1 MCEGVRNLDRPR
13 PGVGLCAPMPTWS
26 SNKPTTK
33 KINPELQAL
42 ANDFQL
48 KGGRMSMPASAFKAW
63 LLKHRTLSAAA
74 RKQRAKEL
82 IALAARF
89 GRKGAPTF
97 DAVAQLCVLAG
108 DALTPHAAH

>member
-1 MCEGVRNLDRPR
+1 MR
-13 PGVGLCAPMPTWS
+13 AMPTWS
-26 SNKPTTK
+26 ASTKTK
-33 KINPELQAL
+33 KVSAELQAL
-42 ANDFQL
+42 ANDFEL

-63 LLKHRTLSAAA
+63 LLKQSALSASA

-108 DALTPHAAH
+108 DALTPNAAHS